1 MFEIHGFFTSKDIPV
16 IDRLSKNLTLFYLD
30 SSYQRTSDKLY
41 KGLILNL
48 TTDFN
53 NKENVVKLKNCQN
66 HKTVILPPIRK
77 AVEAYNNYCDRII
90 INFNCLENYKPP
102 IHPNQTMTEL
112 EMVLNSLDFCKEK
125 CLIQLSGNCYDY
137 SMSNHSK
144 ITLTNNQA
152 VLKALVHSSQI
163 IFDEKSGNSYFT
175 YLGENLSP
183 RFVWVED
190 TKSLSVKHN
199 LIKEKGYLGICWEN
213 VHTVSEGNW
222 ESMYMAY
229 KKIHT

>member
-1 MFEIHGFFTSKDIPV
+1 MFEIHGFFTSKDIPL
-16 IDRLSKNLTLFYLD
+16 IDRLSKNLTTFYSD
-30 SSYQRTSDKLY
+30 SAYQYTSDKHY

-48 TTDFN
+48 TESYN
-53 NKENVVKLKNCQN
+53 NKETFLKLTKNSN
-66 HKTVILPPIRK
+66 HKTVVLPPVRK
-77 AVEAYNNYCDRII
+77 VVEMYNNYCDRII
-90 INFNCLENYKPP
+90 INFNCLENYKPQ
-102 IHPNQTMTEL
+102 IHPNTTLSEL
-112 EMVLNSLDFCKEK
+112 ESVLNSLEFCKEK

-137 SMSNHSK
+137 SMSNHTR

-163 IFDEKSGNSYFT
+163 IFDDKSGNSYFT

-213 VHTVSEGNW
+213 VRIVSEGNW
-222 ESMYMAY
+222 ESMHMAY
-229 KKIHT
+229 KRTQP